1 MDKYN
6 RTAELAKKIQRCLV
20 LDDKQ
25 TDQLTKWVIEASV
38 GVYKL
43 VQREDLIFTFYLH
56 KFTHRHLLCGVK
68 VYKYDKYGEYC
79 MSFKYDNFGKTDK
92 SSQSDKSDMISLVSK
107 ISLIN
112 LVNMIRRIRLVS
124 LLSTISLVRR

>member
-25 TDQLTKWVIEASV
+25 TDQLTKWVIEASA

-68 VYKYDKYGEYC
+68 VYKYDRYGEYC

-92 SSQSDKSDMISLVSK
+92 SSQSDMISLVSK

-112 LVNMIRRIRLVS
+112 LVNMTKKIY
-124 LLSTISLVRR
+124 LLSKISLARK